1 MTPSF
6 DQLGLSQHRVECLES
21 LGFSEPTP
29 IQLQAIPI
37 FLEGKDIIGQA
48 QTGTGKTAA
57 FSLPLLERVDPSVKA
72 VQALVLAP
80 TRELAVQVSQAMH
93 TFKADAKLR
102 VAAVYGGQAIETQ
115 VSQLRRG
122 AQVVVGTPGR
132 VMDLIDRGI
141 LKLDQVSCFVL
152 DEADE
157 MLNMGFIPDV
167 TTILKQVPESRQTA
181 FFSATMSPAIHRL
194 AKQFL
199 SDPEN
204 IKVQMPQATPNRI
217 RQVGYAVPRRWARP
231 AVLQAVLELE
241 DPRSAIIF
249 VQTRREAADLTQRL
263 QGAGYSADEYHGDL
277 SQHQR
282 ERLLSRF
289 KQGSVRWVVATD
301 IAARGIHVDDLTHVI
316 NYTVPDQV
324 ESYVHRIGRTGRAG
338 SEGTAISLVHPVERH
353 QLRRIARHAKQEIE
367 ILPAPTRAQIESRR
381 FEHLTSQI
389 RDVLMGER
397 LASFL
402 PLVSELSE
410 EYDTRAIAAAALQLA
425 FDQYPPI
432 GTQLDAIYQKVKR
445 RSPESRVER
454 PRPSSPSPKA
464 V

>member
-1 MTPSF
+1 
-6 DQLGLSQHRVECLES
+6 
-21 LGFSEPTP
+21 
-29 IQLQAIPI
+29 
-37 FLEGKDIIGQA
+37 
-48 QTGTGKTAA
+48 
-57 FSLPLLERVDPSVKA
+57 
-72 VQALVLAP
+72 
-80 TRELAVQVSQAMH
+80 
-93 TFKADAKLR
+93 
-102 VAAVYGGQAIETQ
+102 
-115 VSQLRRG
+115 
-122 AQVVVGTPGR
+122 
-132 VMDLIDRGI
+132 
-141 LKLDQVSCFVL
+141 
-152 DEADE
+152 
-157 MLNMGFIPDV
+157 
-167 TTILKQVPESRQTA
+167 
-181 FFSATMSPAIHRL
+181 
-194 AKQFL
+194 
-199 SDPEN
+199 
-204 IKVQMPQATPNRI
+204 MPQATPNRI

-241 DPRSAIIF
+241 DPKSAIIF

-338 SEGTAISLVHPVERH
+338 SEGTAISLVHPVERY
-353 QLRRIARHAKQEIE
+353 QLRRIGRHVKQEME
-367 ILPAPTRAQIESRR
+367 ILPAPTRAQIEARR

-402 PLVSELSE
+402 PLVSELTE

-432 GTQLDAIYQKVKR
+432 GTQLDAIYKKVKR
-445 RSPESRVER
+445 RSSGSRTER
-454 PRPSSPSPKA
+454 PRPSSASPK
-464 V
+464 VV

>member
-6 DQLGLSQHRVECLES
+6 HQLGLSEHRVECLDS
-21 LGFSEPTP
+21 LGFTDPTP

-57 FSLPLLERVDPSVKA
+57 FSLPLLERIDASLKA
-72 VQALVLAP
+72 VQAMVLAP
-80 TRELAVQVSQAMH
+80 TRELAIQVSQAMH
-93 TFKADAKLR
+93 TFKADSQLR
-102 VAAVYGGQAIETQ
+102 VAAVYGGQSIDVQ
-115 VSQLRRG
+115 VSQIRRG
-122 AQVVVGTPGR
+122 AQVIVGTPGR

-167 TTILKQVPESRQTA
+167 TTILKQVPEERQTA
-181 FFSATMSPAIHRL
+181 FFSATMSPEIHRL

-199 SDPEN
+199 RNPEN
-204 IKVQMPQATPNRI
+204 IKVQMPQETPKRI
-217 RQVGYAVPRRWARP
+217 RQVGYCVPRRWARP

-241 DPRSAIIF
+241 DPKSAIIF

-301 IAARGIHVDDLTHVI
+301 IAARGLHVDDLSHVI

-338 SEGTAISLVHPVERH
+338 SEGTAISLVHPVERY
-353 QLRRIARHAKQEIE
+353 QIRRVGRHVKQEIE
-367 ILPAPTRAQIESRR
+367 ILPAPTRAQIEGRR
-381 FEHLTSQI
+381 FTHLTSQI

-402 PLVSELSE
+402 PLVSELTE

-432 GTQLDAIYQKVKR
+432 GTQLDAIYKKAKR
-445 RSPESRVER
+445 RPPEPRPEP
-454 PRPSSPSPKA
+454 PRPSSASPKA

>member
-6 DQLGLSQHRVECLES
+6 HQLGLSDHRVECLDD
-21 LGFSEPTP
+21 LGFTDPTP

-57 FSLPLLERVDPSVKA
+57 FSLPLLERVDPSLKA

-80 TRELAVQVSQAMH
+80 TRELAIQVSQAMH
-93 TFKADAKLR
+93 TFKADPKLR
-102 VAAVYGGQAIETQ
+102 VAAVYGGQAIDTQ

-132 VMDLIDRGI
+132 VMDLIDRGV

-167 TTILKQVPESRQTA
+167 TTILKQVPDERQTA
-181 FFSATMSPAIHRL
+181 FFSATMSPAILRL

-199 SDPEN
+199 QNPET
-204 IKVQMPQATPNRI
+204 IKVEMLQATPQRI

-241 DPRSAIIF
+241 DPKSAIIF

-282 ERLLSRF
+282 ERLLTRF

-338 SEGTAISLVHPVERH
+338 SEGTAISLVHPVERY
-353 QLRRIARHAKQEIE
+353 QLRRIGRHVKQDIE
-367 ILPAPTRAQIESRR
+367 ILPAPTRAQIEARR
-381 FEHLTSQI
+381 FDHLTSQI

-402 PLVSELSE
+402 PLVAELTE

-432 GTQLDAIYQKVKR
+432 GTQLDAIYKKVKR
-445 RSPESRVER
+445 RPPEKRTER
-454 PRPSSPSPKA
+454 PRPSSAPKA

>member
-6 DQLGLSQHRVECLES
+6 HQLGLSEHRLECLDA

-29 IQLQAIPI
+29 IQIQAIPI
-37 FLEGKDIIGQA
+37 FLDGKDIIGQA

-57 FSLPLLERVDPSVKA
+57 FSLPLLERVDPELKA

-93 TFKADAKLR
+93 TFKADPKLR
-102 VAAVYGGQAIETQ
+102 VAAVYGGQAIDTQ

-167 TTILKQVPESRQTA
+167 TTILKQVPDDRQTA

-199 SDPEN
+199 RDPEN
-204 IKVQMPQATPNRI
+204 IKVKMPQETPNRI

-241 DPRSAIIF
+241 DPQSAIIF

-282 ERLLSRF
+282 ERLLTRF

-338 SEGTAISLVHPVERH
+338 SEGTAISLVHPVERY
-353 QLRRIARHAKQEIE
+353 QLRRVGRHVKQDIE
-367 ILPAPTRAQIESRR
+367 ILPAPTRAQIEARR
-381 FEHLTSQI
+381 FDHLTSQI

-402 PLVSELSE
+402 PLVSELTE

-432 GTQLDAIYQKVKR
+432 GTQLDAIYKKVKR
-445 RSPESRVER
+445 RSDHRSDR
-454 PRPSSPSPKA
+454 PRPSSAPKA

>member
-6 DQLGLSQHRVECLES
+6 EQLGLSQNRVECLES

-29 IQLQAIPI
+29 IQIQAIPI

-57 FSLPLLERVDPSVKA
+57 FSLPLLERIDPQLKA
-72 VQALVLAP
+72 VQALILAP
-80 TRELAVQVSQAMH
+80 TRELAVQVSQAMQ
-93 TFKADAKLR
+93 TFKADPNLR
-102 VAAVYGGQAIETQ
+102 VVAVYGGQAMETQ

-132 VMDLIDRGI
+132 VMDLMDRGI
-141 LKLDQVSCFVL
+141 LKLDQLTCFIL

-167 TTILKQVPESRQTA
+167 TTILKQVPDERQTA

-199 SDPEN
+199 KDPHN
-204 IKVQMPQATPNRI
+204 IKVDAPQAAPNRI
-217 RQVGYAVPRRWARP
+217 RQIGYAVPRRWARP

-241 DPRSAIIF
+241 DPTSAIIF

-263 QGAGYSADEYHGDL
+263 QAAGYSADEYHGDL

-301 IAARGIHVDDLTHVI
+301 IAARGIHVDELTHVI

-338 SEGTAISLVHPVERH
+338 SEGTAISLVHPVERYP
-353 QLRRIARHAKQEIE
+353 LRIIGQHVKQDIE
-367 ILPAPTRAQIESRR
+367 ILPAPTRAQIEARR

-389 RDVLMGER
+389 GDVLMGER

-402 PLVSELSE
+402 PLVSELTE

-432 GTQLDAIYQKVKR
+432 GTQLDAIYQKVKH
-445 RSPESRVER
+445 RSVDSKPR
-454 PRPSSPSPKA
+454 PRSVSPAPK
-464 V
+464 VL

>member
-6 DQLGLSQHRVECLES
+6 EQLGLSQNRVECLES

-29 IQLQAIPI
+29 IQVQAIPI

-57 FSLPLLERVDPSVKA
+57 FSLPLLERVDPELKA

-80 TRELAVQVSQAMH
+80 TRELAVQVSQAMQ
-93 TFKADAKLR
+93 TFKADPKLR

-141 LKLDQVSCFVL
+141 LKLDQVSCFIL

-167 TTILKQVPESRQTA
+167 TTILKQVPDERQTA

-199 SDPEN
+199 NQPEN
-204 IKVQMPQATPNRI
+204 IKVKAPQAAPNRI
-217 RQVGYAVPRRWARP
+217 RQIGYAVPRRWARP

-241 DPRSAIIF
+241 DPKSAIIF

-263 QGAGYSADEYHGDL
+263 QSAGYSADEYHGDL

-338 SEGTAISLVHPVERH
+338 SEGTAISLVHPVERY
-353 QLRRIARHAKQEIE
+353 QLRKIGHHVKQEME
-367 ILPAPTRAQIESRR
+367 ILPAPTRAQIEARR
-381 FEHLTSQI
+381 FDHLTSQI
-389 RDVLMGER
+389 GDVLMGER

-402 PLVSELSE
+402 PLVSELTE

-445 RSPESRVER
+445 RP
-454 PRPSSPSPKA
+454 PSSKPRLRPISPAPK
-464 V
+464 VL